1 MKIEQNLQ
9 SLSSTPAIDKK
20 RANSTSTPTAGNKGA
35 AGDSVQLTSL
45 SSQLQS
51 LEKNLGNV
59 STVDSSRVE
68 AIKQAISEGRFQ
80 VDAEAVAN
88 SLIKTAK
95 EFLA

>member
-20 RANSTSTPTAGNKGA
+20 RANNTGTPAAANKSSS
-35 AGDSVQLTSL
+35 GDSVQLTSL
-45 SSQLQS
+45 SSQLQT
-51 LEKNLGNV
+51 LEKNLADV

-80 VDAEAVAN
+80 VDAEAVATN
-88 SLIKTAK
+88 LIKTAK

>member
-20 RANSTSTPTAGNKGA
+20 RANGTATAPAGNKSSS
-35 AGDSVQLTSL
+35 GDSVQLTSL

-51 LEKNLGNV
+51 LEKNLGDV
-59 STVDSSRVE
+59 SAVDSSRVE

-80 VDAEAVAN
+80 VNAEAVAN